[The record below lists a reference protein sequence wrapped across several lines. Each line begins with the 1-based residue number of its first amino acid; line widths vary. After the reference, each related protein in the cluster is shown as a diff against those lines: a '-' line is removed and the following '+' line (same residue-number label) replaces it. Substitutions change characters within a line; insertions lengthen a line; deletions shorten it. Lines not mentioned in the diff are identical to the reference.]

1 MWYAEIRSEEA
12 AVATAAAVV
21 VGGEAVL
28 NTTLIYS
35 LFTLM
40 LIRTGVLPVVM
51 FKEPKEITRWRRL
64 RKERRK
70 RKYRLKGDGNKE

>member
-21 VGGEAVL
+21 VGEAVL

-51 FKEPKEITRWRRL
+51 FKEPKEITCWRRL